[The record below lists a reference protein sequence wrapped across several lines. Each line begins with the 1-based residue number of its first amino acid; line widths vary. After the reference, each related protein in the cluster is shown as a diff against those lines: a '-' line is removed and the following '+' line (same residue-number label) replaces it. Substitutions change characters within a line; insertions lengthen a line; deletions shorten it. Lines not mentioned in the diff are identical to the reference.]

1 MKLRILN
8 LNNTLHKLSFSYIF
22 NFKKDKAF
30 SVSTILSSLAL
41 ILGISIL
48 ITVMSVMNGF
58 REQLV
63 DSLSGVNGDITIYNA
78 NKDKIKKIQEK
89 NPSISF
95 VENFQSRVITS
106 NENGIEGLLM
116 KSLNKDDIYKIPKI
130 NQNIFEIEKNIDNWV
145 FIGVELARS
154 LDLKVGMPLQINI
167 PGNSMTIL
175 GPVLNS
181 RNLTIKGTFNTGVY
195 DFDKYFIFSNIEQ
208 FKNNISNKVIDV
220 YFNNK
225 DFDYSDLDGLNYST
239 WEDQNQ
245 TLAQALSTEKN
256 VMFVILF
263 FIIVISSFTIIS
275 NQIFFIKEK
284 YKDIVLLK
292 ALGIKQ
298 SKICFL
304 FFLNS
309 FFISF
314 FSIVIGTCLGL
325 LLSTN
330 IDSVENFL
338 SYLLNFELWNNE
350 IRYLASMPYSIKFND
365 IVFIVSISL
374 FSSLIASYIPILRIF
389 RIKPNLIL
397 R

>member
-1 MKLRILN
+1 M
-8 LNNTLHKLSFSYIF
+8 NNTLHKLSFSYIF

-63 DSLSGVNGDITIYNA
+63 ESLSGVNGDITIYDA

-95 VENFQSRVITS
+95 VENIQSRVITS

-116 KSLNKDDIYKIPKI
+116 KSLNKEDIYKIPKI

-154 LDLKVGMPLQINI
+154 LNLKVGMPIQINI

-181 RNLTIKGTFNTGVY
+181 RQLTIKGIFNTGVY
-195 DFDKYFIFSNIEQ
+195 DFDKYFIFSNIDQ

-220 YFNNK
+220 YLNNK
-225 DFDYSDLDGLNYST
+225 NFDYSDLDGLNYST

-284 YKDIVLLK
+284 YKDIILLK

-298 SKICFL
+298 SKICFI

-309 FFISF
+309 FLISF

-350 IRYLASMPYSIKFND
+350 IRYLTSMPYSIKLND

-374 FSSLIASYIPILRIF
+374 FSSLVASYIPILRIF

>member
-1 MKLRILN
+1 

-63 DSLSGVNGDITIYNA
+63 ESLSGVNGDITIYDD

-89 NPSISF
+89 NPSMSF
-95 VENFQSRVITS
+95 VENIQSRVITS

-116 KSLNKDDIYKIPKI
+116 KSLNKEDIYKIPKI

-154 LDLKVGMPLQINI
+154 LNLKVGMPLQINI
-167 PGNSMTIL
+167 PGTSMTIL

-181 RNLTIKGTFNTGVY
+181 RQLTITGIFNTGVY
-195 DFDKYFIFSNIEQ
+195 DFDKYFIFSNIDQ

-220 YFNNK
+220 YLNNK
-225 DFDYSDLDGLNYST
+225 DIDYSDLDGLNYST

-298 SKICFL
+298 SKICLL

-350 IRYLASMPYSIKFND
+350 IRYLASMPYSIKLND

-389 RIKPNLIL
+389 KIKPNLIL

>member
-1 MKLRILN
+1 
-8 LNNTLHKLSFSYIF
+8 LNNTLHKLSFAYIF
-22 NFKKDKAF
+22 NFRKDKAF

-63 DSLSGVNGDITIYNA
+63 DSLSGVNGDITIYDA
-78 NKDKIKKIQEK
+78 NEDKIEQIKEK
-89 NPSISF
+89 NPSISL
-95 VENFQSRVITS
+95 VQNVQSRVIAS
-106 NENGIEGLLM
+106 NEKGIEGLLM
-116 KSLNKDDIYKIPKI
+116 KSLYKEDLYKIPKI
-130 NQNIFEIEKNIDNWV
+130 NQNIFEIEREIDNWV
-145 FIGVELARS
+145 FIGIELARS
-154 LDLKVGMPLQINI
+154 LNLKVGMPFQINI
-167 PGNSMTIL
+167 PGKSMTIL

-181 RNLTIKGTFNTGVY
+181 KELIIKGTFNTGVY
-195 DFDKYFIFSNIEQ
+195 DFDKYYIFSNIEQ
-208 FKNNISNKVIDV
+208 FNKNINSSVIDI
-220 YFNNK
+220 YLNSN
-225 DFDYSDLDGLNYST
+225 DFDYSDLDGVNYST

-263 FIIVISSFTIIS
+263 FIIIISSFTIIS

-284 YKDIVLLK
+284 YKDIILLK
-292 ALGIKQ
+292 ALGIRQ

-314 FSIVIGTCLGL
+314 FSIILGTCLGL

-330 IDSVENFL
+330 IDSVESFL

-350 IRYLASMPYSIKFND
+350 IRYLTSMPYSIRLND

-374 FSSLIASYIPILRIF
+374 FSSLIASYVPILRIF
-389 RIKPNLIL
+389 KIKPNLIL

>member
-1 MKLRILN
+1 M
-8 LNNTLHKLSFSYIF
+8 NNTLHKLSFAYIF
-22 NFKKDKAF
+22 NFRKDKAF

-63 DSLSGVNGDITIYNA
+63 DSLSGVNGDITIYDA
-78 NKDKIKKIQEK
+78 NEDKIEQIKEK
-89 NPSISF
+89 NPSISL
-95 VENFQSRVITS
+95 VQNVQSRVIAS
-106 NENGIEGLLM
+106 NEKGIEGLLM
-116 KSLNKDDIYKIPKI
+116 KSLYKEDLYKIPKI
-130 NQNIFEIEKNIDNWV
+130 NQNIFEIEREIDNWV
-145 FIGVELARS
+145 FIGIELARS
-154 LDLKVGMPLQINI
+154 LNLKVGMPFQINI
-167 PGNSMTIL
+167 PGKSMTIL

-181 RNLTIKGTFNTGVY
+181 KELIIKGTFNTGVY

-208 FKNNISNKVIDV
+208 FNTNINSSVIDI
-220 YFNNK
+220 YLNSN
-225 DFDYSDLDGLNYST
+225 DFDYSDLDGVNYST

-263 FIIVISSFTIIS
+263 FIIIISSFTIIS

-284 YKDIVLLK
+284 YKDIILLK
-292 ALGIKQ
+292 ALGIRQ

-314 FSIVIGTCLGL
+314 FSIILGTCLGL

-330 IDSVENFL
+330 IDSVESFL

-350 IRYLASMPYSIKFND
+350 IRYLTSMPYSIRVND

-374 FSSLIASYIPILRIF
+374 FSSLIASYVPILRIF
-389 RIKPNLIL
+389 KIKPNLIL

>member
-1 MKLRILN
+1 M
-8 LNNTLHKLSFSYIF
+8 NNTLHKLSFAYIF
-22 NFKKDKAF
+22 NFRKDKAF

-63 DSLSGVNGDITIYNA
+63 DSLSGVNGDITIYDA
-78 NKDKIKKIQEK
+78 NEDKIEQIKEK
-89 NPSISF
+89 NPSISL
-95 VENFQSRVITS
+95 VQNVQSRVITS
-106 NENGIEGLLM
+106 NEKGIEGLLM
-116 KSLNKDDIYKIPKI
+116 KSLYKEDLYKIPKI
-130 NQNIFEIEKNIDNWV
+130 NQNIFEIERETDNWV

-154 LDLKVGMPLQINI
+154 LNLKVGMPFQINI
-167 PGNSMTIL
+167 PGKSMTIL

-181 RNLTIKGTFNTGVY
+181 KELIIKGIFNTGVY

-208 FKNNISNKVIDV
+208 FNTNINSSVIDI
-220 YFNNK
+220 YLNSN
-225 DFDYSDLDGLNYST
+225 DFDYSDLDGVNYST

-263 FIIVISSFTIIS
+263 FIIIISSFTIIS

-284 YKDIVLLK
+284 YKDIILLK
-292 ALGIKQ
+292 ALGIRQ

-314 FSIVIGTCLGL
+314 FSIILGTCLGL

-330 IDSVENFL
+330 IDSVESFL

-350 IRYLASMPYSIKFND
+350 IRYLTSMPYSIRVND

-374 FSSLIASYIPILRIF
+374 FSSLIASYVPILRIF
-389 RIKPNLIL
+389 KIKPNLIL

>member
-1 MKLRILN
+1 M
-8 LNNTLHKLSFSYIF
+8 NNTLHKLSFAYIF
-22 NFKKDKAF
+22 NFRKDKAF

-63 DSLSGVNGDITIYNA
+63 DSLSGVNGDITIYDA
-78 NKDKIKKIQEK
+78 NEDKIEQIKEK
-89 NPSISF
+89 NPSISL
-95 VENFQSRVITS
+95 VQNVQSRVITS
-106 NENGIEGLLM
+106 NEKGIEGLLM
-116 KSLNKDDIYKIPKI
+116 KSLYKEDLYKIPKI
-130 NQNIFEIEKNIDNWV
+130 NQNIFEIEREIDNWV
-145 FIGVELARS
+145 FIGIELARS
-154 LDLKVGMPLQINI
+154 LNLKVGMPLQINI
-167 PGNSMTIL
+167 PGKSMTIL

-181 RNLTIKGTFNTGVY
+181 KELIIKGIFNTGVY

-208 FKNNISNKVIDV
+208 FNTNINSSVIDI
-220 YFNNK
+220 YLNSN
-225 DFDYSDLDGLNYST
+225 DFDYSDLDGVNYST

-263 FIIVISSFTIIS
+263 FIIIISSFTIIS

-284 YKDIVLLK
+284 YKDIILLK
-292 ALGIKQ
+292 ALGIRQ

-314 FSIVIGTCLGL
+314 FSIILGTCLGL

-330 IDSVENFL
+330 IDSVESFL

-350 IRYLASMPYSIKFND
+350 IRYLTSMPYSIRVND

-374 FSSLIASYIPILRIF
+374 FSSLIASYVPILRIF
-389 RIKPNLIL
+389 KIKPNLIL

>member
-1 MKLRILN
+1 M
-8 LNNTLHKLSFSYIF
+8 NNTLHKLSFSYIF

-63 DSLSGVNGDITIYNA
+63 ESLSGVNGDITIYDA

-95 VENFQSRVITS
+95 VENLQSRVITS

-116 KSLNKDDIYKIPKI
+116 KSLNKEDIYKIPKI

-154 LDLKVGMPLQINI
+154 LNLKVGMPIQINI

-181 RNLTIKGTFNTGVY
+181 RQLTIKGIFNTGVY
-195 DFDKYFIFSNIEQ
+195 DFDKYFIFSNIDQ
-208 FKNNISNKVIDV
+208 FKNNISNRVIDV
-220 YFNNK
+220 YLNNK
-225 DFDYSDLDGLNYST
+225 NFDYRDLDDLNYST

-284 YKDIVLLK
+284 YKDIILLK

-298 SKICFL
+298 SKICFI

-350 IRYLASMPYSIKFND
+350 IRYLTSMPYSIKLND

-374 FSSLIASYIPILRIF
+374 FSSLVASYIPILRIF

>member
-1 MKLRILN
+1 M
-8 LNNTLHKLSFSYIF
+8 NNTLHKLSFSYIF

-63 DSLSGVNGDITIYNA
+63 DSLSGVNGDISIYDA
-78 NKDKIKKIQEK
+78 NEDIIKKIQEK
-89 NPSISF
+89 NISLSF
-95 VENFQSRVITS
+95 VENIQSRVIIS

-116 KSLNKDDIYKIPKI
+116 KSLNKEDIYKIPKI
-130 NQNIFEIEKNIDNWV
+130 NQNLFEIEKDADNWA
-145 FIGVELARS
+145 FIGIELARS
-154 LDLKVGMPLQINI
+154 LNLKVGMPLQINI

-181 RNLTIKGTFNTGVY
+181 RQLIIKGIFNTGVY
-195 DFDKYFIFSNIEQ
+195 NFDKYFIFSNINQ
-208 FKNNISNKVIDV
+208 FKNNTNKKVIDV
-220 YFNNK
+220 YLNNIE
-225 DFDYSDLDGLNYST
+225 FDYSDLDGLNYST

-245 TLAQALSTEKN
+245 TLAQALTTEKN

-350 IRYLASMPYSIKFND
+350 IRYLASMPYSIKLND

-374 FSSLIASYIPILRIF
+374 FSSLVASYIPILRIF

>member
-1 MKLRILN
+1 M
-8 LNNTLHKLSFSYIF
+8 NNTLHKLSFSYIF

-63 DSLSGVNGDITIYNA
+63 ESLSGVNGDITIYDA

-95 VENFQSRVITS
+95 VENIQSRVITS

-116 KSLNKDDIYKIPKI
+116 KSLNKEDIYKIPKI

-154 LDLKVGMPLQINI
+154 LNLKVGMPIQINI

-181 RNLTIKGTFNTGVY
+181 RQLIIKGIFNTGVY
-195 DFDKYFIFSNIEQ
+195 DFDKYFIFSNFDQ

-220 YFNNK
+220 YLNNK
-225 DFDYSDLDGLNYST
+225 NFDYSDLDGLNYST

-284 YKDIVLLK
+284 YKDIILLK

-298 SKICFL
+298 SKICFI

-350 IRYLASMPYSIKFND
+350 IRYLTSMPYSIKFND

-374 FSSLIASYIPILRIF
+374 FSSLVASYIPILRIF

>member
-1 MKLRILN
+1 M
-8 LNNTLHKLSFSYIF
+8 NNTLHKLSFSYIF

-63 DSLSGVNGDITIYNA
+63 DSLSGVNGDITIYDA
-78 NKDKIKKIQEK
+78 NEDKIEQIKEK
-89 NPSISF
+89 NPSISL
-95 VENFQSRVITS
+95 VQNVQSRVITS
-106 NENGIEGLLM
+106 NEKGIEGLLM
-116 KSLNKDDIYKIPKI
+116 KSLYKEDLYKIPKI
-130 NQNIFEIEKNIDNWV
+130 NQNIFEIEREIDNWV
-145 FIGVELARS
+145 FIGIELARS
-154 LDLKVGMPLQINI
+154 LNLKVGMPFQINI
-167 PGNSMTIL
+167 PGKSMTIL

-181 RNLTIKGTFNTGVY
+181 KELIIKGTFNTGVY

-208 FKNNISNKVIDV
+208 FNTNINSSVIDI
-220 YFNNK
+220 YLNSN
-225 DFDYSDLDGLNYST
+225 DFDYSDLDGVNYST

-263 FIIVISSFTIIS
+263 FIIIISSFTIIS

-284 YKDIVLLK
+284 YKDIILLK
-292 ALGIKQ
+292 ALGIRQ

-314 FSIVIGTCLGL
+314 FSIILGTCLGL

-350 IRYLASMPYSIKFND
+350 IRYLTSMPYSIRLND

-374 FSSLIASYIPILRIF
+374 FSSLIASYVPILRIF
-389 RIKPNLIL
+389 KIKPNLIL

>member
-1 MKLRILN
+1 M
-8 LNNTLHKLSFSYIF
+8 NNTLHKLSFSYIF

-63 DSLSGVNGDITIYNA
+63 ESLSGVNGDITIYDA
-78 NKDKIKKIQEK
+78 NKDKIKKIKEK

-95 VENFQSRVITS
+95 VENLQSRVITS

-116 KSLNKDDIYKIPKI
+116 KSLNKEDIYKIPKI

-154 LDLKVGMPLQINI
+154 LNLKVGMPIQINI

-181 RNLTIKGTFNTGVY
+181 RQLTIKGIFNTGVY
-195 DFDKYFIFSNIEQ
+195 DYDKYFIFSNIDQ

-284 YKDIVLLK
+284 YKDIILLK

-298 SKICFL
+298 SKICFI

-350 IRYLASMPYSIKFND
+350 IRYLTSMPYSIKLND

-374 FSSLIASYIPILRIF
+374 FSSLVASYIPILRIF

>member
-1 MKLRILN
+1 M
-8 LNNTLHKLSFSYIF
+8 NNTLHKLSFSYIF

-63 DSLSGVNGDITIYNA
+63 ESLSGVNGDITIYDA

-95 VENFQSRVITS
+95 VENIQSRVITS

-116 KSLNKDDIYKIPKI
+116 KSLNKEDIYKIPKI

-154 LDLKVGMPLQINI
+154 LNLKVGMPIQINI

-181 RNLTIKGTFNTGVY
+181 RQLTIKGIFNTGVY
-195 DFDKYFIFSNIEQ
+195 DFDKYFIFSNIDQ

-220 YFNNK
+220 YLNNK
-225 DFDYSDLDGLNYST
+225 NFDYSDLDGLNYST

-284 YKDIVLLK
+284 YKDIILLK

-298 SKICFL
+298 SKICFI

-350 IRYLASMPYSIKFND
+350 IRYLTSMPYSIKLND

-374 FSSLIASYIPILRIF
+374 FSSLVASYIPIFRIF

>member
-1 MKLRILN
+1 M
-8 LNNTLHKLSFSYIF
+8 NNTLHKLSFAYIF
-22 NFKKDKAF
+22 NFRKDKAF

-63 DSLSGVNGDITIYNA
+63 DSLSGVNGDITIYDA
-78 NKDKIKKIQEK
+78 NEDKIEQIKEK
-89 NPSISF
+89 NPSISL
-95 VENFQSRVITS
+95 VQNVQSRVIAS
-106 NENGIEGLLM
+106 NEKGIEGLLM
-116 KSLNKDDIYKIPKI
+116 KSLYKEDLYKIPKI
-130 NQNIFEIEKNIDNWV
+130 NQNIFEIEREIDNWV

-154 LDLKVGMPLQINI
+154 FNLKVGMPFQINI
-167 PGNSMTIL
+167 PGKSMTIL

-181 RNLTIKGTFNTGVY
+181 KELIIKGTFNTGVY
-195 DFDKYFIFSNIEQ
+195 DFDKYFIFSNIEL
-208 FKNNISNKVIDV
+208 FNKNINSSVIDI
-220 YFNNK
+220 YLNGK
-225 DFDYSDLDGLNYST
+225 DFDYSDLDGVNYST

-263 FIIVISSFTIIS
+263 FIIIISSFTIIS

-284 YKDIVLLK
+284 YKDIILLK
-292 ALGIKQ
+292 ALGIRQ

-309 FFISF
+309 FLISF
-314 FSIVIGTCLGL
+314 FSIILGTCLGL

-330 IDSVENFL
+330 IDSVESFL

-350 IRYLASMPYSIKFND
+350 IRYLTSMPYSIRVND

-374 FSSLIASYIPILRIF
+374 FSSLIASYVPILRIF
-389 RIKPNLIL
+389 KIKPNLIL

>member
-1 MKLRILN
+1 M
-8 LNNTLHKLSFSYIF
+8 NNTLHKLSFSYIF

-63 DSLSGVNGDITIYNA
+63 ESLSGVNGDITIYDA

-95 VENFQSRVITS
+95 VENLQSRVITS

-116 KSLNKDDIYKIPKI
+116 KSLNKEDIYKIPKI

-154 LDLKVGMPLQINI
+154 LNLKVGMPIQINI

-181 RNLTIKGTFNTGVY
+181 RQLTIKGIFNTGVY
-195 DFDKYFIFSNIEQ
+195 DFDKYFIFSNIDQ

-220 YFNNK
+220 YLNNK
-225 DFDYSDLDGLNYST
+225 NFDYSDLDGLNYST

-284 YKDIVLLK
+284 YKDIILLK

-298 SKICFL
+298 SKICFI

-350 IRYLASMPYSIKFND
+350 IRYLTSMPYSIKLND

-374 FSSLIASYIPILRIF
+374 FSSLVASFIPILRIF

>member
-1 MKLRILN
+1 M
-8 LNNTLHKLSFSYIF
+8 NNTLHKLSFSYIF

-63 DSLSGVNGDITIYNA
+63 ESLSGVNGDITIYDA

-95 VENFQSRVITS
+95 VENIQSRVITS

-116 KSLNKDDIYKIPKI
+116 KSLNKEDIYKIPKI

-154 LDLKVGMPLQINI
+154 LNLKVGMPIQINI

-181 RNLTIKGTFNTGVY
+181 RQLTIKGIFNTGVY
-195 DFDKYFIFSNIEQ
+195 DFDKYFIFSNIDQ

-220 YFNNK
+220 YLNNK
-225 DFDYSDLDGLNYST
+225 NFDYRDLDGLNYST

-284 YKDIVLLK
+284 YKDIILLK

-298 SKICFL
+298 SKICFI

-314 FSIVIGTCLGL
+314 FSIIIGTCLGL

-350 IRYLASMPYSIKFND
+350 IRYLTSMPYSIKLND

-374 FSSLIASYIPILRIF
+374 FSSLVASYIPILRIF

>member
-1 MKLRILN
+1 M
-8 LNNTLHKLSFSYIF
+8 NNTLHKLSFSYIF

-63 DSLSGVNGDITIYNA
+63 ESLSGVNGDITIYDA
-78 NKDKIKKIQEK
+78 NKVKIEQIKEK
-89 NPSISF
+89 NPSISL
-95 VENFQSRVITS
+95 VQNIQSRVITS
-106 NENGIEGLLM
+106 NEKVIEGLLM
-116 KSLNKDDIYKIPKI
+116 KSLHKEDLYKIPKI
-130 NQNIFEIEKNIDNWV
+130 NQNIFEIKKETDNWV

-154 LDLKVGMPLQINI
+154 LNLKVGTPLQINI

-181 RNLTIKGTFNTGVY
+181 KELTIIGIFNTGVY

-208 FKNNISNKVIDV
+208 FNKNIDSSV
-220 YFNNK
+220 TDIYLNGE
-225 DFDYSDLDGLNYST
+225 DFDYSDLNGLNYST

-284 YKDIVLLK
+284 YKDIILLK

-314 FSIVIGTCLGL
+314 FSIIIGTCLGL

-330 IDSVENFL
+330 IESVENLL

-350 IRYLASMPYSIKFND
+350 IRYLTSMPYSIKLND

-389 RIKPNLIL
+389 KIKPNLIL

>member
-1 MKLRILN
+1 
-8 LNNTLHKLSFSYIF
+8 LNNTLHKLSFAYIF
-22 NFKKDKAF
+22 NFRKDKAF

-63 DSLSGVNGDITIYNA
+63 DSLSGVNGDITIYDA
-78 NKDKIKKIQEK
+78 NEDKIEQIKEK
-89 NPSISF
+89 NPSISL
-95 VENFQSRVITS
+95 VQNVQSRVIAS
-106 NENGIEGLLM
+106 NEKGIEGLLM
-116 KSLNKDDIYKIPKI
+116 KSLYKEDLYKIPKI
-130 NQNIFEIEKNIDNWV
+130 NQNIFEIEREIDNWV
-145 FIGVELARS
+145 FIGIELARS
-154 LDLKVGMPLQINI
+154 LNLKVGMPFQINI
-167 PGNSMTIL
+167 PGKSMTIL

-181 RNLTIKGTFNTGVY
+181 KELIIKGTFNTGVY

-208 FKNNISNKVIDV
+208 FNTNINSSVIDI
-220 YFNNK
+220 YLNSN
-225 DFDYSDLDGLNYST
+225 DFDYSDLDGVNYST

-263 FIIVISSFTIIS
+263 FIIIISSFTIIS

-284 YKDIVLLK
+284 YKDIILLK
-292 ALGIKQ
+292 ALGIRQ

-314 FSIVIGTCLGL
+314 FSIILGTCLGL

-330 IDSVENFL
+330 IDSVESFL

-350 IRYLASMPYSIKFND
+350 IRYLTSMPYSIRVND

-374 FSSLIASYIPILRIF
+374 FSSLIASYVPILRIF
-389 RIKPNLIL
+389 KIKPNLIL

>member
-1 MKLRILN
+1 M
-8 LNNTLHKLSFSYIF
+8 NNTLHKLSFSYIF

-63 DSLSGVNGDITIYNA
+63 ESLSGVNGDITIYDA

-95 VENFQSRVITS
+95 VENLQSRVITS

-116 KSLNKDDIYKIPKI
+116 KSLNKEDIYKIPKI

-154 LDLKVGMPLQINI
+154 LNLKVGMPLQINI

-181 RNLTIKGTFNTGVY
+181 RQLTIKGIFNTGVY
-195 DFDKYFIFSNIEQ
+195 DFDKYFIFSNIDQ

-220 YFNNK
+220 YLNNK
-225 DFDYSDLDGLNYST
+225 NFDYSDLDGLNYST

-284 YKDIVLLK
+284 YKDIILLK

-325 LLSTN
+325 LLSIN

-350 IRYLASMPYSIKFND
+350 IRYLTSMPYSIKLND

-374 FSSLIASYIPILRIF
+374 FSSLVASYIPILRIF

>member
-1 MKLRILN
+1 M
-8 LNNTLHKLSFSYIF
+8 NNTLHKLSFSYIF

-63 DSLSGVNGDITIYNA
+63 ESLSGVNGDITIYDA

-89 NPSISF
+89 NPSLSF
-95 VENFQSRVITS
+95 VENIQSRVITS

-116 KSLNKDDIYKIPKI
+116 KSLNKEDIYKIPKI

-154 LDLKVGMPLQINI
+154 LNLKVGMPIQINI

-181 RNLTIKGTFNTGVY
+181 RQLIIKGIFNTGVY
-195 DFDKYFIFSNIEQ
+195 DFDKYFIFSNIDQ
-208 FKNNISNKVIDV
+208 FKNNINNKVIDV
-220 YFNNK
+220 YLNYK
-225 DFDYSDLDGLNYST
+225 EFDYSDLDGLNYST

-284 YKDIVLLK
+284 YKDIILLK

-298 SKICFL
+298 SKICFI

-350 IRYLASMPYSIKFND
+350 IRYLTSMPYSIKLND

-374 FSSLIASYIPILRIF
+374 FSSLVASYIPILRIF

>member
-1 MKLRILN
+1 M
-8 LNNTLHKLSFSYIF
+8 NNTLHKLSFSYIF

-63 DSLSGVNGDITIYNA
+63 ESLSGVNGDITIYDA

-95 VENFQSRVITS
+95 VENNQSRVIIS

-116 KSLNKDDIYKIPKI
+116 KSLNKEDIYKIPKI
-130 NQNIFEIEKNIDNWV
+130 NQNIFEIEKNIENWV

-154 LDLKVGMPLQINI
+154 LNLKVGMPLQINI

-181 RNLTIKGTFNTGVY
+181 RQLTIKGIFNTGVY
-195 DFDKYFIFSNIEQ
+195 DFDKYFIFSNIDH

-220 YFNNK
+220 YLNNK
-225 DFDYSDLDGLNYST
+225 DIDYNDLDGLNYST

-298 SKICFL
+298 SKICLL

-350 IRYLASMPYSIKFND
+350 IRYLASMPYSIKLND

-389 RIKPNLIL
+389 KIKPNLIL

>member
-1 MKLRILN
+1 M
-8 LNNTLHKLSFSYIF
+8 NNTLHKLSFAYIF
-22 NFKKDKAF
+22 NFRKDKAF

-63 DSLSGVNGDITIYNA
+63 DSLSGVNGDITIYDA
-78 NKDKIKKIQEK
+78 NEDKIEQIKEK
-89 NPSISF
+89 NPSISL
-95 VENFQSRVITS
+95 VQNVQSRVITS

-116 KSLNKDDIYKIPKI
+116 KSLYKEDLYKIPKI
-130 NQNIFEIEKNIDNWV
+130 NQNIFEIEREIDNWV
-145 FIGVELARS
+145 FIGIELARS
-154 LDLKVGMPLQINI
+154 LNLKVGMPFQINI
-167 PGNSMTIL
+167 PGKSMTIL

-181 RNLTIKGTFNTGVY
+181 KELIIKGIFNTGVY

-208 FKNNISNKVIDV
+208 FNTNINSSVIDI
-220 YFNNK
+220 YLNSN
-225 DFDYSDLDGLNYST
+225 DFDYSDLDGVNYST

-263 FIIVISSFTIIS
+263 FIIIISSFTIIS

-284 YKDIVLLK
+284 YKDIILLK
-292 ALGIKQ
+292 ALGIRQ

-314 FSIVIGTCLGL
+314 FSIILGTCLGL

-330 IDSVENFL
+330 IDSVESFL

-350 IRYLASMPYSIKFND
+350 IRYLTSMPYSIRLND
-365 IVFIVSISL
+365 IIFIVSISL
-374 FSSLIASYIPILRIF
+374 FSSLIASYVPILRIF
-389 RIKPNLIL
+389 KIKPNLIL

>member
-1 MKLRILN
+1 MK
-8 LNNTLHKLSFSYIF
+8 NTLHKLSFSYIF

-63 DSLSGVNGDITIYNA
+63 ESLSGVNGDITIYDA

-95 VENFQSRVITS
+95 VENIQSRVITS

-116 KSLNKDDIYKIPKI
+116 KSLNKEDIYKIPKI

-154 LDLKVGMPLQINI
+154 LNLKVGMPIQINI

-181 RNLTIKGTFNTGVY
+181 RQLTIKGIFNTGVY
-195 DFDKYFIFSNIEQ
+195 DFDKYFIFSNIDQ

-220 YFNNK
+220 YLNNK
-225 DFDYSDLDGLNYST
+225 NFDYSDLDGLNYST

-284 YKDIVLLK
+284 YKDIILLK

-298 SKICFL
+298 SKICFI

-314 FSIVIGTCLGL
+314 FSIIIGTCLGL

-350 IRYLASMPYSIKFND
+350 IRYLTSMPYSIKLND

-374 FSSLIASYIPILRIF
+374 FSSLVASYIPILRIF

>member
-1 MKLRILN
+1 M
-8 LNNTLHKLSFSYIF
+8 NNTLHKLSFSYIF

-63 DSLSGVNGDITIYNA
+63 ESLSGVNGDITIYDA

-95 VENFQSRVITS
+95 VENLQSRVITS

-116 KSLNKDDIYKIPKI
+116 KSLNKEDIYKIPKI

-154 LDLKVGMPLQINI
+154 LNLKVGMPIQINI

-181 RNLTIKGTFNTGVY
+181 RQLIIKGIFNTGVY
-195 DFDKYFIFSNIEQ
+195 DFDKYFIFSNIDQ

-220 YFNNK
+220 YLNNK
-225 DFDYSDLDGLNYST
+225 DIDYSDLDGLNYST

-325 LLSTN
+325 LLSIN

-350 IRYLASMPYSIKFND
+350 IRYLASMPYSIKLND
-365 IVFIVSISL
+365 ILFIVCISL
-374 FSSLIASYIPILRIF
+374 SSSLIASYIPILRIF